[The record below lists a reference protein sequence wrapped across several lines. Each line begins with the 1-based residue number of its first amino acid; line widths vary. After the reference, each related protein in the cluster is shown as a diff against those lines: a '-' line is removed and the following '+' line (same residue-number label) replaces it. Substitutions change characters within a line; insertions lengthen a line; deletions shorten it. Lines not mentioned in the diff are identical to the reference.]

1 MTPEEAVMLGYE
13 PIVGP
18 SKRETAQTA
27 RLRLRMTRLAKEYV
41 IDFNLPKACARAGLE
56 WDDVKHAE
64 RDAYFICYVQ
74 ELIEQIDPDIVMT
87 RQEILMALK
96 REAFGAGKSAD
107 RIRALNVLAELT
119 GMGLPDPSKDKSNQ
133 PPTINLTI
141 THASP
146 NSGQGS

>member
-1 MTPEEAVMLGYE
+1 MTPDEAVMLGYE
-13 PIVGP
+13 PLVGP
-18 SKRETAQTA
+18 TKRETITDA
-27 RLRLRMTRLAKEYV
+27 RRRLRMTRLAKEYV
-41 IDFNLPKACARAGLE
+41 IDFNLPKACARADLD
-56 WDDVKHAE
+56 WNDVKHAE
-64 RDAYFICYVQ
+64 RDAFFISYVQ

-96 REAFGAGKSAD
+96 KEAFGAGKSAD

-119 GMGLPDPSKDKSNQ
+119 GMTLPDPSKDKSNL

-141 THASP
+141 TNATP